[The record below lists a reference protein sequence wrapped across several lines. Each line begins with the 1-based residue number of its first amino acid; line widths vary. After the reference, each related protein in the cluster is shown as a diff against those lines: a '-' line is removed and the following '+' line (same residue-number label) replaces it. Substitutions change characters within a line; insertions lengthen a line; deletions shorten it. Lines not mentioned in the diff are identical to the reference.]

1 MLKLIPTNSNSVSQ
15 VYLAQDSK
23 GSFVVLK
30 TVDTQQRSAEESIS
44 REIEMLS
51 LATPHLNIVRLLG
64 EILQHSR
71 QQLSCA
77 ELNEYL
83 KPSLIL

>member
-1 MLKLIPTNSNSVSQ
+1 MMLKLIQTNSNSVSQ

-64 EILQHSR
+64 EI
-71 QQLSCA
+71 
-77 ELNEYL
+77 
-83 KPSLIL
+83 ILEHQTKIHRKICNHRD